1 MTAIESEVDLR
12 TRFAAMR
19 RTSVEAT
26 WLGPRPGA
34 PPKDL
39 REGLFPRLCSEDLPR
54 AWSCATGSKPSG
66 KCARPRIEQAL
77 VDARGACV

>member
-19 RTSVEAT
+19 RTSVEST

-54 AWSCATGSKPSG
+54 A
-66 KCARPRIEQAL
+66 
-77 VDARGACV
+77 